1 MLKQQI
7 ERLEKQIDEAETLQA
22 VGFHT
27 AEQAL
32 NNEALVGVAHL
43 EHVGVLDIELAD
55 LDTSISLTNARLEL
69 ARECYITLKNNVP
82 F

>member
-1 MLKQQI
+1 M
-7 ERLEKQIDEAETLQA
+7 QA
-22 VGFHT
+22 AGFHA
-27 AEQAL
+27 AEHAL

-43 EHVGVLDIELAD
+43 EYVGVLDIELAD

-69 ARECYITLKNNVP
+69 SQECYITLKNNVP